1 MRVATYN
8 LRHGAPAGSRP
19 NLPAMQS
26 AVASLGADVIA
37 AQEVDRRFVRSW
49 WSDQPAR
56 LARATGLVAHFA
68 PARSWG
74 PFGSYGNLLLVRGG
88 ARRHRAVPLPSMGE
102 QRVALFAEVAVA
114 GIGAT
119 VVCTHLQNRRDGR
132 PDEAPDQ
139 LVHLLEQLRV
149 WPEPW
154 IVAGDL
160 NLRPDR
166 AVPLLQAAG
175 LHPVVAGPTFPAEA
189 PRLQLDWLAVK
200 GMTVHHVEV
209 PELRTSDH
217 RPIVADL
224 RPLTRSE
231 QAAPGDAPPEQHREA

>member
-1 MRVATYN
+1 VRVATYN
-8 LRHGAPAGSRP
+8 LRHGAPAASRT
-19 NLPAMQS
+19 NLAAMQS

-37 AQEVDRRFVRSW
+37 AQEVDRRVVRSW

-74 PFGSYGNLLLVRGG
+74 PLGSYGNLLLVRGG
-88 ARRHRAVPLPSMGE
+88 AGRRRVVPLPSAGE
-102 QRVALFAEVAVA
+102 PRVALFAEVAVGDVA
-114 GIGAT
+114 AT

-132 PDEAPDQ
+132 PDEAPSQ
-139 LVHLLEQLRV
+139 LGFLVEQLRE

-154 IVAGDL
+154 ILAGDL

-166 AVPLLQAAG
+166 AVPLLEAAG
-175 LHPVVAGPTFPAEA
+175 LQALVAGPTFPAES

-200 GMTVHHVEV
+200 GVAVHHVEV
-209 PELRTSDH
+209 PDLRTSDH

-224 RPLTRSE
+224 HVVDR
-231 QAAPGDAPPEQHREA
+231 PGDAPPEQHREA